1 MVLVDT
7 SVLINFFRGKETVGT
22 AYFEKLLEEQK
33 HFCIN
38 EFIYQGLLQG
48 SKDEKEFAVLK
59 SYLMDVPLY
68 SLKRGIQSFEN
79 AALLNFRCRRKGVTI
94 RSTVDL
100 LIAET
105 AIENNIPLLHDDD
118 DFTNMA
124 RIITEL
130 KLVVQMI
137 TPNIR
142 FNTDI
147 ADKPQMQVKRML
159 D

>member
-22 AYFEKLLEEQK
+22 AYFEKLLETQK

-38 EFIYQGLLQG
+38 EFIYQELLQG

-118 DFTNMA
+118 DFANMA
-124 RIITEL
+124 RIITES
-130 KLVVQMI
+130 KLVV
-137 TPNIR
+137 
-142 FNTDI
+142 
-147 ADKPQMQVKRML
+147 
-159 D
+159 

>member
-1 MVLVDT
+1 MDMIIKQCGVLND
-7 SVLINFFRGKETVGT
+7 SSRYFCADQFFSWQGNCWNGM

-38 EFIYQGLLQG
+38 EFIYQELLQG

-79 AALLNFRCRRKGVTI
+79 AALLNFRCRRKGATI

-130 KLVVQMI
+130 KLVV
-137 TPNIR
+137 
-142 FNTDI
+142 
-147 ADKPQMQVKRML
+147 
-159 D
+159 